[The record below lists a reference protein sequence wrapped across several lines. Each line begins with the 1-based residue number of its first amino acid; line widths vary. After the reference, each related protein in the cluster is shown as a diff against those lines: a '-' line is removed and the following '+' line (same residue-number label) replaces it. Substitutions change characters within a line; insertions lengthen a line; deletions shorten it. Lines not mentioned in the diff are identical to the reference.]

1 MVTLADV
8 ARHAGVSAST
18 VSYVLS
24 GKRSISAPT
33 RERIQHSIDALG
45 YRPHAGARALA
56 SSRTDILALMMPLR
70 TGLYV
75 PVMMEI
81 AMAVTTTARSHGY
94 DVLLLTGEEGP
105 EAVRRVEGSAIADA
119 MIVMDVELD
128 DPRLPCLLAA
138 ERPAVLIGLPAATAD
153 AAGDATDSA
162 GLDCVDLDF
171 EAAGAR
177 CVQHLAGLGH
187 TRIAVLGEPPAVY
200 ARGTGYAART
210 LTGLRAAADA
220 YGVGLLH
227 RPVDGTY
234 AAVSAAVTR
243 VFEERPGTTALVVQ
257 NEAAVEPL
265 LAVLRHQGRAVPE
278 DVSVVAI
285 CPDQVAVHASVPLTA
300 VSVPAQEMGRL
311 AVERLVARLGGEPA
325 RGTEL
330 IVPRLTERA
339 STGRAAGAG
348 GVGTGPATGAVPAVP
363 SGPAVP
369 AVPSGPAATPAG
381 HAAGPV
387 APSVPAAPAKSRSAG
402 PTGTSAGPAGTAGGS
417 GATPAGPTSAPAGP
431 VASDGSTQGRRGRG
445 GR

>member
-33 RERIQHSIDALG
+33 RERIQRSIDVLG

-56 SSRTDILALMMPLR
+56 SSRTDVLALMMPLR

-75 PVMMEI
+75 PVLMEI
-81 AMAVTTTARSHGY
+81 AMAVTTTARVHGY

-105 EAVRRVEGSAIADA
+105 EAVRRVEGSAVADA
-119 MIVMDVELD
+119 MIVMDVERD
-128 DPRLPCLLAA
+128 DPRLPFLREA
-138 ERPAVLIGLPAATAD
+138 ERPAVLIGLPTETAAPAD
-153 AAGDATDSA
+153 ST

-177 CVQHLAGLGH
+177 CVEHLAALGH
-187 TRIAVLGEPPAVY
+187 TGVAVLGEPPDVY
-200 ARGTGYAART
+200 ARGTGFATRT
-210 LTGLRAAADA
+210 LTGLRAAAGTH
-220 YGVGLLH
+220 GVGLLH
-227 RPVDGTY
+227 RPVEGTY
-234 AAVSAAVTR
+234 AAVAAAVTR

-300 VSVPAQEMGRL
+300 VTVPARDMGRL
-311 AVERLVARLGGEPA
+311 AVERIVARLAGQPA

-330 IVPRLTERA
+330 IAPRLTERA
-339 STGRAAGAG
+339 STGGA
-348 GVGTGPATGAVPAVP
+348 PA
-363 SGPAVP
+363 
-369 AVPSGPAATPAG
+369 PAADLAE
-381 HAAGPV
+381 
-387 APSVPAAPAKSRSAG
+387 
-402 PTGTSAGPAGTAGGS
+402 
-417 GATPAGPTSAPAGP
+417 
-431 VASDGSTQGRRGRG
+431 GRHGRG
-445 GR
+445 GH